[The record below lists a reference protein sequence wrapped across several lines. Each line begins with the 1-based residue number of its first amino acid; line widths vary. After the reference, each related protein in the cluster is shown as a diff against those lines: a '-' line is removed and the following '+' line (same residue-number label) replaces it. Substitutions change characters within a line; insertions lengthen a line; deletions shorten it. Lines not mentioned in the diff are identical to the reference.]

1 MKQIY
6 NHSVVVIP
14 DSQENSET
22 TGGTNSPQSVTDTL
36 FTHPLFIIHLVV
48 DTHY

>member
-1 MKQIY
+1 MKQI
-6 NHSVVVIP
+6 HIQSVVVIP

-22 TGGTNSPQSVTDTL
+22 TGGTNSPKSVTDTL
-36 FTHPLFIIHLVV
+36 FTHPLFIIHLAI